1 MRLLEPQLSAAER
14 QVRSAAVVALLLGI
28 LSLFVGLQ
36 SWRERR
42 HLDLELLAGLID
54 SLLTLCLAFALFRH
68 SLAAAWALLGLAL
81 LGALY
86 TTEWLGFPLTAVLP
100 QAIGGFMYARAI
112 PALRFLRQ
120 QESRPSSGAAREANG
135 EGGAQGVR

>member
-1 MRLLEPQLSAAER
+1 MRLLEPLRTAAER
-14 QVRSAAVVALLLGI
+14 QIRSATLVAALLAI
-28 LSLFVGLQ
+28 LSLVVGLQ

-42 HLDLELLAGLID
+42 HLDLELLAGLLD
-54 SLLTLCLAFALFRH
+54 SLLTLCLAVALSRH

-86 TTEWLGFPLTAVLP
+86 TTQWLGFPLTAILP

-112 PALRFLRQ
+112 PAVRFLRQ
-120 QESRPSSGAAREANG
+120 HERPA
-135 EGGAQGVR
+135 

>member
-1 MRLLEPQLSAAER
+1 MRLLEPQRAAAER
-14 QVRSAAVVALLLGI
+14 RIRSATLVAALLAI
-28 LSLFVGLQ
+28 LSLVVGLQ

-42 HLDLELLAGLID
+42 HLDLELLAGFVD
-54 SLLTLCLAFALFRH
+54 SLLTLLLAFALSRH

-86 TTEWLGFPLTAVLP
+86 TTQWLGFPLTAILP

-112 PALRFLRQ
+112 PAVRFLR
-120 QESRPSSGAAREANG
+120 EHDRRPANPS
-135 EGGAQGVR
+135 

>member
-1 MRLLEPQLSAAER
+1 MRLLEPQLTAAER
-14 QVRSAAVVALLLGI
+14 QVRSASVVAALLAI

-42 HLDLELLAGLID
+42 HLDLELLAGLVD
-54 SLLTLCLAFALFRH
+54 SLLTLSLAFALSRH
-68 SLAAAWALLGLAL
+68 SLAAACILLGLAL

-86 TTEWLGFPLTAVLP
+86 TTQWLGFPLTAILP

-120 QESRPSSGAAREANG
+120 HERRPA
-135 EGGAQGVR
+135 

>member
-14 QVRSAAVVALLLGI
+14 ACRSAALVAVLLGM
-28 LSLFVGLQ
+28 LSLVVGLQ

-54 SLLTLCLAFALFRH
+54 SLLTLCLAFALSRH
-68 SLAAAWALLGLAL
+68 SLAAAWVLLGLAL

-86 TTEWLGFPLTAVLP
+86 TTQWLGLPLTAVLP

-112 PALRFLRQ
+112 PALRFLRRHG
-120 QESRPSSGAAREANG
+120 SRPPSGAREAKG
-135 EGGAQGVR
+135 EGGPQGVR